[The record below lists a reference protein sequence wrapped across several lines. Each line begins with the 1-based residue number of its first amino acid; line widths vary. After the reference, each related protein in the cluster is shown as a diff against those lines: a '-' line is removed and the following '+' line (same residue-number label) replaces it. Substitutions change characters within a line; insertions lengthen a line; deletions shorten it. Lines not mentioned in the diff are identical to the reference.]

1 MIDSIQI
8 RVNRA
13 SFYTPGAMWLPLL
26 FLPKY
31 WIDQESA
38 AQREKVLLCFHQ
50 GKSDTLVSQ
59 VSLCLNSVDLFALG

>member
-8 RVNRA
+8 SVNRA

-31 WIDQESA
+31 WICA
-38 AQREKVLLCFHQ
+38 KVHVACADSLDFCFGHGEMCTHVFSKQ
-50 GKSDTLVSQ
+50 QQDM
-59 VSLCLNSVDLFALG
+59 